1 MPAII
6 THYTFARDVSENAGV
21 TGFEQAFYLGAQG
34 PDPFFFFGQLN
45 KRENKKDVQHYG
57 ARLHHMDFSE
67 VYSELLAYAS
77 KSEHKDLLSS
87 YIKGLFCHYAMDRNC
102 HPYIFYRSGVGEGKE
117 KKPFEAAH
125 ACLETYIDILLG
137 KRKGTFTPHMERY
150 LDVPE
155 EQLQIISKMWYDVN
169 KKTLDHPSLKEDSFY
184 LANKDYQ
191 KTLSFLNHPRWFK
204 KILVTLIQGKASQA
218 YALIYPKHF
227 EGEREDLDYLNDK
240 REVWKEP
247 STKKERKES
256 FEQLYQK
263 SAKDFY
269 SILPTLEKGLAGEDV
284 LKDIVSYVD
293 DIDHDG
299 KKNGSEV
306 LCFSSIWPSYPG
318 TSVKDFEK

>member
-1 MPAII
+1 MNGMFRFK
-6 THYTFARDVSENAGV
+6 TNNGKNDVS
-21 TGFEQAFYLGAQG
+21 LCI
-34 PDPFFFFGQLN
+34 FF
-45 KRENKKDVQHYG
+45 
-57 ARLHHMDFSE
+57 
-67 VYSELLAYAS
+67 
-77 KSEHKDLLSS
+77 
-87 YIKGLFCHYAMDRNC
+87 KGLTGRILVDGK
-102 HPYIFYRSGVGEGKE
+102 GVS
-117 KKPFEAAH
+117 
-125 ACLETYIDILLG
+125 CLG
-137 KRKGTFTPHMERY
+137 KNLRIVETST
-150 LDVPE
+150 D
-155 EQLQIISKMWYDVN
+155 
-169 KKTLDHPSLKEDSFY
+169 
-184 LANKDYQ
+184 KDYQ

-218 YALIYPKHF
+218 YALIYPKRF

-240 REVWKEP
+240 KEVWKEP

-269 SILPTLEKGLAGEDV
+269 SILPTLEKGLEGEDV

-306 LCFSSIWPSYPG
+306 ICFSSIWPSYPG